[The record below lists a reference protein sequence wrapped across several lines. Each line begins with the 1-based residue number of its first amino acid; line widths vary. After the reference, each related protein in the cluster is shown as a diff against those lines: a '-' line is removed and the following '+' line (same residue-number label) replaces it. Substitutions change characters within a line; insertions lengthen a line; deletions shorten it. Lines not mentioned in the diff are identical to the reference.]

1 MHTNTTCKICN
12 NSTDNIIHHAREMMF
27 GLRENFRYLECSN
40 CGCLQLIDVPASMDK
55 YYPTEYYSYH
65 NQGEAHYIQT
75 SLSKTIK
82 RKFKSVLLGPY
93 LRKNTLADLLVKKK
107 YEFYYHWLRRGSLR
121 KNSAIL
127 DVGCGNGSL
136 LLRMFNDGFTNLTG
150 ADPYIS
156 KEIHYDC
163 GITIYKKEVAELTQ
177 KFDLIMM
184 HHAFEHMQEPAAL
197 LKDIYSALNPGG
209 QVVIR
214 IPVAG
219 GYAWRKYGVNWVQL
233 DAPRHTFIHS
243 VKSMELLC
251 KQTGFQL
258 TEVMYDSYE
267 LQFSGSE
274 KYMKD
279 IPLVDESFSFT
290 TEQIAAFNTKSAE
303 LNKINDGDAACFYL
317 SKQ

>member
-1 MHTNTTCKICN
+1 MQTNTTCKICN
-12 NSTDNIIHHAREMMF
+12 NSTNNIIHTAREMMF
-27 GLRENFRYLECSN
+27 GLKENFRYLECSN
-40 CGCLQLIDVPASMDK
+40 CGCLQLIDIPASMDP
-55 YYPTEYYSYH
+55 YYPANYYSYH

-75 SLSKTIK
+75 SFSKTIK
-82 RKFKSVLLGPY
+82 RKFKSLLLGPY
-93 LRKNTLADLLVKKK
+93 LRKNPLADLLVKKK
-107 YEFYYHWLRRGSLR
+107 YEFYYHWLQRGSLR

-136 LLRMFNDGFTNLTG
+136 LLRMYNDGFTNLTG
-150 ADPYIS
+150 ADPYIQN
-156 KEIHYDC
+156 EIHYDC
-163 GITIYKKEVAELTQ
+163 GITIYKKEVSQLTQ
-177 KFDLIMM
+177 KFDLVMM
-184 HHAFEHMQEPAAL
+184 HHAFEHMLEPAAL
-197 LKDIYSALNPGG
+197 LKDIYSVLNPGG

-219 GYAWRKYGVNWVQL
+219 SYAWRKYGVNWVQL
-233 DAPRHTFIHS
+233 DAPRHAFIHS

-258 TEVMYDSYE
+258 TGVLYDSYE

-279 IPLVDESFSFT
+279 IPLTDESFSFT
-290 TEQIAAFNTKSAE
+290 PEQLAEFNKKAAE